1 VTSIEWLEP
10 PAFAAARVEW
20 LPGRPDAAL
29 GPAGARAREEH
40 RALFPE
46 RAGELS
52 LGTARL
58 RCRAG
63 AAELELSVP
72 TAALRV
78 RPLPA
83 EGRPPD
89 FSGVVGELSIERRAD
104 PTRIALGS
112 SLRVA
117 LRLRGPGN
125 LWDAPDPL
133 PEDAL
138 SGAAELFRLS
148 PEQELQRGER
158 LLASVLFRYD
168 LVPRSPGPLLLPAL
182 RIPYFDP
189 RTGRYEAAQ
198 APALRVEVLAK

>member
-1 VTSIEWLEP
+1 MKELDAAAKSALIAQVDFFKGCTQREIDDIAKLLVDRH
-10 PAFAAARVEW
+10 FAAGDELCRQGEAETHGFVLVE
-20 LPGRPDAAL
+20 GEAAVVVD
-29 GPAGARAREEH
+29 GEQVATATAG
-40 RALFPE
+40 
-46 RAGELS
+46 
-52 LGTARL
+52 
-58 RCRAG
+58 
-63 AAELELSVP
+63 
-72 TAALRV
+72 
-78 RPLPA
+78 
-83 EGRPPD
+83 D
-89 FSGVVGELSIERRAD
+89 VVGELSIERRAD

-168 LVPRSPGPLLLPAL
+168 VVPRRPGPLLLPPL
-182 RIPYFDP
+182 RIP
-189 RTGRYEAAQ
+189 
-198 APALRVEVLAK
+198 ALRPTRGCRSSCVLFKRARRRPAPTRKHAWGCRR